1 MNAGKIG
8 TAGALATLGGY
19 LTGASYGLGTVG
31 AGVVL
36 LVFAA
41 SIVGWEEYR
50 SRE

>member
-19 LTGASYGLGTVG
+19 LTGVSYGMGLVG

-41 SIVGWEEYR
+41 SIIGWEEYR
-50 SRE
+50 NKV